1 MLLTTLLAKIFG
13 LYMLIAGLAILMNRK
28 HMVLAVIAI
37 AKERSSQLIGGLVAL
52 LLGLFIVN
60 IHNDWS
66 VLPASLVSLVGW
78 ASVIKGLAYLFL
90 PEATLT
96 KYMHLLAERKWYLI
110 DGLAAVLIG
119 LYLAGFGFGWF

>member
-1 MLLTTLLAKIFG
+1 MMLTILLAKIFG

-37 AKERSSQLIGGLVAL
+37 AKERASQLIGGLVAL

-66 VLPASLVSLVGW
+66 MLPAILVSLVGW
-78 ASVIKGLAYLFL
+78 ASVVKGLVYLFL
-90 PEATLT
+90 PEAVLT
-96 KYMHLLAERKWYLI
+96 KYMHTLSNRKWYMI
-110 DGLAAVLIG
+110 DGLAAVVIG
-119 LYLAGFGFGWF
+119 LYLTGFGFGWF